1 MYGFHIHIA
10 RKTCTL
16 RFKGSLYI
24 VISPIFVIFLFSL
37 HLTSSSNKTSVYS
50 MEHIPEVK
58 KNHHSMF
65 SRRLNLPGVHMFDDP
80 LFFPAPIF

>member
-1 MYGFHIHIA
+1 MFFMYGFHIHKA

-37 HLTSSSNKTSVYS
+37 HVTSSSNITSVYS
-50 MEHIPEVK
+50 VEHIPGVK
-58 KNHHSMF
+58 KQSQHVF
-65 SRRLNLPGVHMFDDP
+65 YEIKFTT
-80 LFFPAPIF
+80 